1 MYVLGIDFGGG
12 ASKAT
17 LLDKN
22 GQVVATATAEYPTH
36 YGDGGKA
43 EQNPM
48 DWYNAACQNIR
59 SVLQNINAE
68 DVKCL
73 CFDAATHTAVLMDE
87 NGVPICNSVYWTDT
101 RSVKEKQYLAENF
114 GKEIFEKCKHNVDTI
129 WSLPE
134 ILFVKN
140 TKPELYSKVKKV
152 TFAKAIEAAVFAA
165 IHVLILVLSK
175 GLHHGVLISM
185 LMFPRM
191 VLLEVC

>member
-1 MYVLGIDFGGG
+1 MYVLGVDFGGG

-17 LLDKN
+17 LLNEN
-22 GQVVATATAEYPTH
+22 GKVVATATAEYPTH

-87 NGVPICNSVYWTDT
+87 NGVPVCNSVYWTDT

-114 GKEIFEKCKHNVDTI
+114 GKEIFEKCKHNVDQ
-129 WSLPE
+129 L
-134 ILFVKN
+134 N
-140 TKPELYSKVKKV
+140 
-152 TFAKAIEAAVFAA
+152 
-165 IHVLILVLSK
+165 
-175 GLHHGVLISM
+175 
-185 LMFPRM
+185 PRAGP
-191 VLLEVC
+191 